1 MSVKHR
7 HVCSPLILF
16 LSFSFFLK
24 KETLRGESVHVWDVT
39 LAVGT
44 TQQPVQRPVCIITAC
59 PAARDRQTRLR
70 ALSCKT
76 QTSHPNAGRPRP
88 SPAQRCDSQTA
99 KQTPANTQKSGKRK
113 GKILSLKAQGVHAKS
128 RQHFDGVFYA
138 DGAKNRL
145 LSFFFIPLF
154 HCDS

>member
-1 MSVKHR
+1 MCVRACACTNAFVRNAPSCVFPPFF
-7 HVCSPLILF
+7 V
-16 LSFSFFLK
+16 SFHFFFFFF
-24 KETLRGESVHVWDVT
+24 KETLQRESVHVWDVT

-88 SPAQRCDSQTA
+88 SPAQRRDSETA
-99 KQTPANTQKSGKRK
+99 KQTPANTQKWQT
-113 GKILSLKAQGVHAKS
+113 QGENSVPEKTGEWMQNQK
-128 RQHFDGVFYA
+128 QHV
-138 DGAKNRL
+138 
-145 LSFFFIPLF
+145 
-154 HCDS
+154 